1 MMARGSALL
10 RDTMA
15 AQHPATQLFVLKK
28 KNIKCLFYMVTK
40 LPRLIAGSVKGH
52 IPALSKGRAHD
63 ISGHFMVYTLGQT
76 SAMGNKTI
84 KFTLLIKLQLIS
96 LTELAL

>member
-1 MMARGSALL
+1 MMARGSVLL
-10 RDTMA
+10 RDIMA
-15 AQHPATQLFVLKK
+15 AQHPATQLFVL

-52 IPALSKGRAHD
+52 IPVLSKGRGHD

-84 KFTLLIKLQLIS
+84 KFPLLIKLQLIS

>member
-1 MMARGSALL
+1 
-10 RDTMA
+10 
-15 AQHPATQLFVLKK
+15 
-28 KNIKCLFYMVTK
+28 MVTK
-40 LPRLIAGSVKGH
+40 LPKLIAGSVKGH

-84 KFTLLIKLQLIS
+84 KISTANKATINKSYWACS
-96 LTELAL
+96 LTHSQIIKIRSPPEGLLLAFHS

>member
-1 MMARGSALL
+1 
-10 RDTMA
+10 
-15 AQHPATQLFVLKK
+15 
-28 KNIKCLFYMVTK
+28 MVTK